1 MWCPKHQSTLELD
14 GYISSRHSRP
24 CPAPQNGHG
33 KTWGNLYSQR
43 VLATLE
49 TLGIHISLLPQVV
62 PGEVGPEMTWNSA
75 VSSQASPQPQW
86 TMNFL
91 IYPLVMTNVAI
102 ENGHRNSGFSHW
114 KWWFSIVML
123 VYQRVILIYHLPLS
137 SVAHRL
143 HPPNLR
149 NPHQLQINYISENHQ
164 NPRPNSHKCLKI
176 SINPTVWCFSPPFW
190 PWTQL
195 TQPVVLRIT
204 SRAVLCASS
213 LLGGRQVDASR
224 SRAQPVEFKVA
235 LQYVAPPTEEPME
248 LGVEFLWCFFQ
259 LKLENLST
267 SFWWVEIWILGSQ
280 RARVMGR
287 ATIAWQFQL
296 GNHQVDREC
305 DRKSS
310 INQGLSIARFDCHT
324 ARRYLYY

>member
-1 MWCPKHQSTLELD
+1 M
-14 GYISSRHSRP
+14 
-24 CPAPQNGHG
+24 A
-33 KTWGNLYSQR
+33 
-43 VLATLE
+43 
-49 TLGIHISLLPQVV
+49 
-62 PGEVGPEMTWNSA
+62 
-75 VSSQASPQPQW
+75 
-86 TMNFL
+86 
-91 IYPLVMTNVAI
+91 IY
-102 ENGHRNSGFSHW
+102 SGFSHW

-123 VYQRVILIYHLPLS
+123 VYQIVILIYHLPLS

-176 SINPTVWCFSPPFW
+176 SINPTVWCFPPPFW
-190 PWTQL
+190 PW

-267 SFWWVEIWILGSQ
+267 SFWWDLNPWKSKSQ
-280 RARVMGR
+280 SDGPSNYPMAIYSSWAITRL
-287 ATIAWQFQL
+287 T
-296 GNHQVDREC
+296 GNVTENHW
-305 DRKSS
+305 
-310 INQGLSIARFDCHT
+310 
-324 ARRYLYY
+324 